1 MTPEINQLL
10 EEGIA
15 RSGELTDAADE
26 AMNAIDSLVKGA
38 EGLTAR
44 VQEDAHEVGQHLR
57 DLVSRLDHAENELEG
72 ARGEAEGALDGLASK
87 AVEVKAAVTDLLER
101 VKKNMA
107 DLDAQHDRVDEA
119 LTGQMSS
126 AQTDFADLAQK
137 THDLEEQTD
146 HHLSEAAAALSAFR
160 SAIDAA
166 RTELAHKRED
176 WSAAME
182 SLETHAH
189 EQANAWVTGLQ
200 GLLTRQATAMVE
212 AANSMVTHHNESMTD
227 LKHRFVEQAPQEL
240 TSALAPL
247 RTALESLGEDAGTRQ
262 QALSA
267 HAQELGQAATQAE
280 SALHGIQADL
290 ASAAALE

>member
-1 MTPEINQLL
+1 MTAEINQLF

-26 AMNAIDSLVKGA
+26 AMNAIDALLKGA
-38 EGLTAR
+38 EGLTTR
-44 VQEDAHEVGQHLR
+44 VEEEAHEVGQHLR
-57 DLVSRLDHAENELEG
+57 DLVSRLDHAEGELEG
-72 ARGEAEGALDGLASK
+72 ARGEAENALHGLLAKASELK
-87 AVEVKAAVTDLLER
+87 ATVTDLLER

-119 LTGQMSS
+119 LTSQMSS
-126 AQTDFADLAQK
+126 AQSDFTGLAQK
-137 THDLEEQTD
+137 THDLEEEAD
-146 HHLSEAAAALSAFR
+146 HHLTEAAAALSAFR

-189 EQANAWVTGLQ
+189 EQANAWVAGLQ
-200 GLLTRQATAMVE
+200 SLLSRQATAMVE
-212 AANSMVTHHNESMTD
+212 AANAMVTHHNEAMND
-227 LKHRFVEQAPQEL
+227 LKHRFVEQSPQDL
-240 TSALAPL
+240 TSALEPL
-247 RTALESLGEDAGTRQ
+247 RTALDHLKEDAGTRQ
-262 QALSA
+262 QALTA
-267 HAQELGQAATQAE
+267 HAQALGQAATRSE
-280 SALHGIQADL
+280 SVLHAIQADL